1 MFKRMIMLSLAVI
14 LLGIPVQAADW
25 DFDKAHSNISFS
37 VRHMVISKVKGSF
50 TDFEGQAQFDG
61 RSLETGSAAI
71 TIQVLSIDTDNKDRD
86 EHLQGPD
93 FFDAMKYPTMTF
105 KSKKIVPAKD
115 GAFTMTGDLTI
126 KGVTHEVA
134 LDGEFNGVIN
144 DPWGNT
150 RAGFSASTKINRQ
163 DFNMAWSNQLKD
175 GSLIV
180 GDDIDI
186 HLEIELVKA
195 RTENAE

>member
-1 MFKRMIMLSLAVI
+1 MFKRMIMLSLAVM
-14 LLGIPVQAADW
+14 LLGVPVQAADW

-37 VRHMVISKVKGSF
+37 VRHMVISKIKGSF
-50 TDFEGQAQFDG
+50 GDFEGQVQFDG
-61 RSLETGSAAI
+61 KSMEAGSAAI
-71 TIQVLSIDTDNKDRD
+71 TIQVPSINTDNKDRD

-93 FFDAMKYPTMTF
+93 FFDAVKYPTITF
-105 KSKKIVPAKD
+105 KSRKIIAGED
-115 GAFTMTGDLTI
+115 GAFTMIGDLTI
-126 KGVTHEVA
+126 KGVTREVK
-134 LDGEFNGVIN
+134 LDGEFNGVVE

-163 DFNMAWSNQLKD
+163 NFNVAWSNQLKD

-186 HLEIELVKA
+186 NMEIELVKA
-195 RTENAE
+195 KAENAE